1 MKTFLV
7 VNPRSAG
14 GQTGKRWAELSAQV
28 GRTVGEFGHEFTA
41 GAMDAARIARKAI
54 QDGYE
59 CIVAVGGDGTINE
72 VVNGFFHEGQALNPN
87 AALGVI
93 PRGTG
98 GDFRRSFGWDL
109 ELDSALA
116 RLRTDKTEPF
126 DVGLVEYINHEGKPE
141 RRYFA
146 NIASLGVSAVVANE
160 VNTGSKALGGNMAFV
175 WGTVKGMFRFAPP
188 TVKLRANGG
197 EQQTLPINMVAVANG
212 RYFGSGMC
220 VAPDAL
226 THDGLFD
233 VTIWSG
239 YTLSTFLFKSKGIY
253 NGEHVTWKGTR
264 RLQCRTFEA
273 DSLEGQEVLIE
284 VDGEVPG
291 RLPARISML
300 PAAIRLKV

>member
-14 GQTGKRWAELSAQV
+14 GQTGKRWAELSAKV
-28 GRTVGEFGHEFTA
+28 GRALGEFGHEFTA

-72 VVNGFFHEGQALNPN
+72 VVNGFFHEGKALNPN

-98 GDFRRSFGWDL
+98 GDFRRAFGWDL
-109 ELDSALA
+109 ELDAALA
-116 RLRTDKTEPF
+116 RLRTEKTEPF
-126 DVGLVEYINHEGKPE
+126 DVGLVEYINHEGKPD
-141 RRYFA
+141 RRYYA
-146 NIASLGVSAVVANE
+146 NIASFGVSAFVANE
-160 VNTGSKALGGNMAFV
+160 VNSSSKALGGNTAFV
-175 WGTVKGMFRFAPP
+175 WGTVKGMFQFDPP
-188 TVKLRANGG
+188 TVKLRADGG
-197 EQQTLPINMVAVANG
+197 AELSLPINVVAVANG

-220 VAPDAL
+220 VAPGAL
-226 THDGLFD
+226 THDGLFN

-239 YTLSTFLFKSKGIY
+239 YTLSTFIFKSKGIY
-253 NGEHVTWKGTR
+253 SGEHVTWKGTR
-264 RLQCRTFEA
+264 QLQCRTFEA
-273 DSLEGQEVLIE
+273 ESADGREVLIE

-291 RLPARISML
+291 RLPAKMTVL
-300 PAAIRLKV
+300 PGAIRLKV

>member
-14 GQTGKRWAELSAQV
+14 GQTGKRWAELSAKV
-28 GRTVGEFGHEFTA
+28 GGALGQFGHEFTA

-72 VVNGFFHEGQALNPN
+72 VVNGFFHEGKALNPN

-98 GDFRRSFGWDL
+98 GDFRRAFGWDL

-126 DVGLVEYINHEGKPE
+126 DVGLVEYINHQGKPE
-141 RRYFA
+141 QRYFA
-146 NIASLGVSAVVANE
+146 NIASMGVSAFVANE
-160 VNTGSKALGGNMAFV
+160 VNTSNKALGGNMAFV
-175 WGTVKGMFRFAPP
+175 WGTVKGLFRFEPP
-188 TVKLRANGG
+188 TVKIRADGG
-197 EQQTLPINMVAVANG
+197 AQESMPINVVAVANG

-233 VTIWSG
+233 ITIWSG
-239 YTLSTFLFKSKGIY
+239 YTLKDFVFKSKGIY
-253 NGEHVTWKGTR
+253 SGEHVTWKGTR

-273 DSLEGQEVLIE
+273 ESESGQEVLIE
-284 VDGEVPG
+284 IDGEVPG
-291 RLPARISML
+291 RLPAKMTVL
-300 PAAIRLKV
+300 PSAIRLKV

>member
-14 GQTGKRWAELSAQV
+14 GHTGKRWAELSARV
-28 GRTVGEFGHEFTA
+28 NRSIGEFGHEFTA

-54 QDGYE
+54 DDGYQ

-72 VVNGFFHEGQALNPN
+72 VVNGFFRDGKAINPN

-109 ELDSALA
+109 ELDSALE

-126 DVGLVEYINHEGKPE
+126 DVGLVEYINTEGKPE
-141 RRYFA
+141 QRYFA
-146 NIASLGVSAVVANE
+146 NIASVGVSAVVANE
-160 VNTGSKALGGNMAFV
+160 VNTSSKALGGNMSFV
-175 WGTVKGMFRFAPP
+175 WGTVKGMFRFEPP
-188 TVKLRANGG
+188 TVRLRADGG
-197 EQQTLPINMVAVANG
+197 EPWDVPINMVAVANG

-239 YTLSTFLFKSKGIY
+239 YTLSDFIFKSKGIY
-253 NGEHVTWKGTR
+253 GGQHVTWKGTR
-264 RLQCRTFEA
+264 RLRCRTFQVESA
-273 DSLEGQEVLIE
+273 DGREVLIE

-291 RLPARISML
+291 RLPAKMTLL
-300 PAAIRLKV
+300 PGAICLKV